1 MKVRAITEL
10 RRRYPVTA
18 LLRLA
23 ELPRSTYYYHCKNTD
38 KLDKY
43 QKIKAEIQEIYAENK
58 GRYGY
63 RRIHAELH
71 NRGYSINHK
80 TVQRLMK
87 ELGLF
92 CKVRMKKYNSYRGSI
107 GKAAPNLLNRNFH
120 AEKPLSKLVTDVTE
134 FQMDG
139 QKLYLSPIIDLYNG
153 EVISYNLSCHP
164 DMEQVRDM
172 LKKAFTRI
180 PDNSHAVLHSDQGW
194 QYRMEEY
201 QEKLKGKGIIQS
213 MSRKATCLDNAVAE
227 NFFSLLK
234 TELIYLESF
243 ENIEALSAGI
253 EEYIEYY
260 NQKRIKLRL
269 NGMSPVAYR
278 QAQEKRSVVCNTAIL
293 PCQG

>member
-10 RRRYPVTA
+10 GQRYPVTA
-18 LLRLA
+18 LLQFA
-23 ELPRSTYYYHCKNTD
+23 GLPRSTYYYHCEKAE
-38 KLDKY
+38 KPDKY

-63 RRIHAELH
+63 RRIHAELR
-71 NRGYSINHK
+71 NRGYGINHK

-92 CKVRMKKYNSYRGSI
+92 CKVRMKKYNSYRGSV
-107 GKAAPNLLNRNFH
+107 GKSAPNLLSRDFH
-120 AEKPLSKLVTDVTE
+120 AEKPLKKLVTDVTE

-153 EVISYNLSCHP
+153 EVISYNLSRHP

-180 PDNSHAVLHSDQGW
+180 PDNSHAMLHSDQGW
-194 QYRMEEY
+194 QYRMQEY
-201 QEKLKGKGIIQS
+201 QDKLREKGLIQS

-243 ENIEALSAGI
+243 ETIEELAAGI

-260 NQKRIKLRL
+260 NTKRIKLRL

-278 QAQEKRSVVCNTAIL
+278 QEKCGAVDNTVTL
-293 PCQG
+293 PSQG